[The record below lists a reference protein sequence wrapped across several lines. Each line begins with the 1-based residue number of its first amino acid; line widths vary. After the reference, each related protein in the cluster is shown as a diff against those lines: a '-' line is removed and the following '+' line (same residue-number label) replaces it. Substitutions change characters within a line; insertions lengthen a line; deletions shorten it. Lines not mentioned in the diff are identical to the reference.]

1 MAIDWASLAK
11 GVAGELEKQAPSILA
26 QILTQ
31 NHMGDLQGILNKL
44 QEAGLNK
51 QVASWLSNSNNI
63 PVTKEQLRAA
73 INDRQLQEIARSL
86 GVPVDQALDVLT
98 KYLPD
103 AVDQASP
110 NGQLARK

>member
-1 MAIDWASLAK
+1 MTIDWASLAK

-26 QILTQ
+26 QVLAKNNI
-31 NHMGDLQGILNKL
+31 GDLQGILNKL

-51 QVASWLSNSNNI
+51 QVASWLSNGKNI

-73 INDRQLQEIARSL
+73 INDKQLQEIARSL
-86 GVPVDQALDVLT
+86 GVPVDQALVVLT

-110 NGQLARK
+110 TGQLAKK